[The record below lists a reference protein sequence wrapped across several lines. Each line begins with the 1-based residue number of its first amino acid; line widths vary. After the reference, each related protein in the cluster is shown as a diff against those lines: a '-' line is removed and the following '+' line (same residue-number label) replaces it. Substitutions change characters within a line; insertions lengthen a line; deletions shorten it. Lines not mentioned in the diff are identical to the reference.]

1 MNKYYFLLLAIAN
14 FKLVVCHTKFAHI
27 IPYSI
32 VTKRDKIINNKSKNK
47 NKNKNYNLKSKEKY
61 KVYQVK
67 IYDKGINK
75 RQLFYVKEIYS
86 YIKNSYEMFII
97 SYPCKINIVCNKESC
112 NKESYKNESCKGKIN
127 KRKSYIFQNINKYI
141 NNLKKIKKIDNTLL
155 GKYFDNNEKDI
166 VDNIPDKF
174 MNAFKWAL
182 EFRLKNFNCKYIRLK
197 KLSEKNN
204 FKLDNLHKY
213 AIGYK
218 ENLLAMLQNDKNFFI
233 NIIHKLK
240 TKEYF
245 NFDIYSIFKF
255 MNIDIRFLFYPDC
268 HKISAVFF
276 LIFGNLKKAINYFL
290 KNRHTV
296 DFSHFLR
303 YKNTETS
310 SEYNGKISIRQRK
323 KLLKAERKRI
333 REEKRRAYMNAKEVE
348 EVAEDGAKEVEEV
361 AEDGAKEVEEVAED
375 GAKEVE
381 EVAEDGA
388 KEVEEVAE
396 DGAKEV
402 EEVAEDGA
410 KEVEEVA
417 EDGAKEVEE
426 VAEDGAK
433 EVEEVA
439 EDGAKEVEEVAED
452 GAKEVEEVAEDGAK
466 EVEEVAEDGAK
477 EVEEVAEDGAKE
489 VEEVA
494 EDGAKEVEEVA
505 EDGAKEVEEVAED
518 GAKEVEEVAED
529 GAKEVAEEKENEAK
543 GENDVGDHLEYLLQH
558 YDEIEHFFLNHFK
571 TPDELK
577 TFFEECHEKEDKIT
591 KEEINFNQRGEALIS
606 KKEIIKNGMNL
617 EMIKKI
623 IMTSP
628 RLSLISNKTV
638 LKRIAHYKR
647 ELNYSYDELKEILYD
662 LPQFYAF
669 GNLKKKYNELLYL
682 HETIDENDLKK
693 MIKLYPRIFT
703 YNVYRTIR
711 PKLLYLIR
719 HLNKSFHDTL
729 SFPQYFSYSFRLR
742 IIPRHVAY
750 MNLYYDNY
758 IEYYKELVRKYNY
771 ADFNDKFNQLVYKEN
786 IPPINLKKL
795 LQTSNK
801 DFMKYYKI
809 PYYDFVK
816 STQMAKNIHNPF
828 LIV

>member
-1 MNKYYFLLLAIAN
+1 MLPPFPPLPPRSYSGSSPEVARNRPKHPEREMNKYYLLLLVIAN
-14 FKLVVCHTKFAHI
+14 FKSVVCHTKFAHT

-32 VTKRDKIINNKSKNK
+32 VTKRDKIID
-47 NKNKNYNLKSKEKY
+47 NKNKNYSLKSKEKN

-67 IYDKGINK
+67 IYDKGRNK
-75 RQLFYVKEIYS
+75 SQLFYVKEIYS
-86 YIKNSYEMFII
+86 HIKNSYEMFII
-97 SYPCKINIVCNKESC
+97 SYPYKINIIC
-112 NKESYKNESCKGKIN
+112 KNENYKGQNFKGGN
-127 KRKSYIFQNINKYI
+127 YKSELKRKSNIFQNINKYI

-155 GKYFDNNEKDI
+155 GNYFDNNEKDI

-204 FKLDNLHKY
+204 LKLDDLHKY

-240 TKEYF
+240 TKDYF

-255 MNIDIRFLFYPDC
+255 LNIDIRFLFYPDC

-310 SEYNGKISIRQRK
+310 SDCNGNISIRQRK
-323 KLLKAERKRI
+323 KLLKAERKRV
-333 REEKRRAYMNAKEVE
+333 REEKRRAYMSAKGEIAEDVAKEVM
-348 EVAEDGAKEVEEV
+348 AADGAKEVIATDGANEVV
-361 AEDGAKEVEEVAED
+361 AENGAKEVIAADGAKEVMAAD
-375 GAKEVE
+375 GAKEVM
-381 EVAEDGA
+381 AADGA
-388 KEVEEVAE
+388 KEVIATDGANEVVAE
-396 DGAKEV
+396 NGAKEV
-402 EEVAEDGA
+402 MAADGA
-410 KEVEEVA
+410 K
-417 EDGAKEVEE
+417 
-426 VAEDGAK
+426 
-433 EVEEVA
+433 
-439 EDGAKEVEEVAED
+439 
-452 GAKEVEEVAEDGAK
+452 
-466 EVEEVAEDGAK
+466 
-477 EVEEVAEDGAKE
+477 
-489 VEEVA
+489 
-494 EDGAKEVEEVA
+494 
-505 EDGAKEVEEVAED
+505 
-518 GAKEVEEVAED
+518 
-529 GAKEVAEEKENEAK
+529 EAK
-543 GENDVGDHLEYLLQH
+543 GENEVGDQLEYLLQH
-558 YDEIEHFFLNHFK
+558 YDEIEYFFLNHFK

-577 TFFEECHEKEDKIT
+577 TFFEECNEKEDKIT

-682 HETIDENDLKK
+682 HETIEENDLKK
-693 MIKLYPRIFT
+693 FIKVYPRIFT

>member
-1 MNKYYFLLLAIAN
+1 MVKSVGRMMRGD
-14 FKLVVCHTKFAHI
+14 K
-27 IPYSI
+27 IPSFFYCGSAVDLCKTPKIDRSSPNI

-402 EEVAEDGA
+402 
-410 KEVEEVA
+410 
-417 EDGAKEVEE
+417 
-426 VAEDGAK
+426 
-433 EVEEVA
+433 
-439 EDGAKEVEEVAED
+439 
-452 GAKEVEEVAEDGAK
+452 
-466 EVEEVAEDGAK
+466 
-477 EVEEVAEDGAKE
+477 
-489 VEEVA
+489 
-494 EDGAKEVEEVA
+494 
-505 EDGAKEVEEVAED
+505 
-518 GAKEVEEVAED
+518 
-529 GAKEVAEEKENEAK
+529 AEEKENEAK